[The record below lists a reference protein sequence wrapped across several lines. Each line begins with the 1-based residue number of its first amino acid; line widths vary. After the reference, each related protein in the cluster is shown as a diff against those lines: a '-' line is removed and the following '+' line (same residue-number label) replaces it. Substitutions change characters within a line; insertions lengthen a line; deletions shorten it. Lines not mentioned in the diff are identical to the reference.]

1 MNVTLRLVLALT
13 TLALCA
19 GCTSRDT
26 KPPAPP
32 AASPATTTTAT
43 ATSSAGCTGRL
54 VTNAGVGP
62 IRIFASLDS
71 IRQICPIVRDTTVQ
85 PQPGLA
91 AEHLVSVLMGTDT
104 AVVGV
109 RRGRVVQIFLTGTRF
124 ATADSIGV
132 GTTLARLLRFAQ
144 TKGYGVAGD
153 LLIATPTKCG
163 LTFGMTGR
171 YPDLPDGLKDS
182 TALSR
187 VPVTATVNRV
197 RVDGCDR
204 DEDAESSA
212 PDDSTYDVQ
221 TDSVFVSRDLDGNG
235 ATDFVVRESRPFG
248 RSRQMLVRR
257 LAVYLDSIP
266 ASRRPRWSSGWDME
280 GEALFGEVHPLAH
293 GSMVLL
299 LGNDADYS
307 SETVLAIR
315 DGAITE
321 ELTHGEDYGH
331 GGMRILTE
339 GGKLVVEAT
348 LDHLMVRGKPFSPQL
363 ECKSGEWALVRMTWD
378 ESARKFIAERPT
390 CVKERLVGQ

>member
-1 MNVTLRLVLALT
+1 MIAKLRLVFLSAALALG
-13 TLALCA
+13 A
-19 GCTSRDT
+19 GCTSRD
-26 KPPAPP
+26 ARP
-32 AASPATTTTAT
+32 AASTAISTTAT

-54 VTNAGVGP
+54 VTGEGVGP

-85 PQPGLA
+85 ASVGLA
-91 AEHLVSVLMGTDT
+91 AERLVSVLMGADT

-109 RRGRVVQIFLTGTRF
+109 RRGRVVQILLTSAHF

-132 GTTLARLLRFAQ
+132 GTTLARLLRFARG
-144 TKGYGVAGD
+144 KGYGVGGD

-171 YPDLPDGLKDS
+171 YADLPDGLKDS
-182 TALSR
+182 TTLNR
-187 VPVTATVNRV
+187 VPATATVNRI
-197 RVDGCDR
+197 RIDGCER
-204 DEDAESSA
+204 DEVADLSA

-221 TDSVFVSRDLDGNG
+221 TDSVLLARDLDGNG
-235 ATDFVVRESRPFG
+235 VTDFVVRESRPFR
-248 RSRQMLVRR
+248 RSREMLVRR
-257 LAVYLDSIP
+257 LVVYLDSIP

-280 GEALFGEVHPLAH
+280 GEAVFGEVHPLAH

-299 LGNDADYS
+299 LGSDADYS
-307 SETVLAIR
+307 SETLLSIR
-315 DGAITE
+315 DGAIIE

-348 LDHLMVRGKPFSPQL
+348 LDHLVVRGKPFSPQL
-363 ECKSGEWALVRMTWD
+363 ECKSDEWALVRMTWE
-378 ESARKFIAERPT
+378 ESARKFVAERPK
-390 CVKERLVGQ
+390 CVNERLVGQ